1 MMSAMSPVSVMRF
14 GASHD
19 GRMLLVIPVVR

>member
-19 GRMLLVIPVVR
+19 GRMLSVIPVER